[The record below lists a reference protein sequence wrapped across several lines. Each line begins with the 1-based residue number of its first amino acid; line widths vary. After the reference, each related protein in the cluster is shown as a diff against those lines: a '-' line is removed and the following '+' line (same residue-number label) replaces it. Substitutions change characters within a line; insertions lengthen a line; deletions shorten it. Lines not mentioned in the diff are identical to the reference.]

1 MTNNMIKPI
10 QINLDTNKLAP
21 FAKALPAAHLGT
33 AMMIMA
39 SLQRDNHE
47 AVQLLAPAYDPVCI
61 RLSELGW
68 IRLDEQSG
76 PVLTDTGRKIVAT
89 FTARGAKESERAK
102 AVNGWIKGWIA
113 KWPRIKQAGT
123 GLFLATNEKNLLKKM
138 KWFVDEYEF
147 SPNEI
152 ELATIQYL
160 QHHYQQGWQQVRQAT
175 YFIYREDQSKVRQS
189 DLASWCDMIRHPS
202 QQQTNRFSRTLN

>member
-1 MTNNMIKPI
+1 MIKPI
-10 QINLDTNKLAP
+10 QIKLDTNTLAP

-39 SLQRDNHE
+39 SLQRNNYE
-47 AVQLLAPAYDPVCI
+47 AVSLLAPAHDPVCI
-61 RLSELGW
+61 QLSDLGW
-68 IRLDEQSG
+68 IRLDDELR
-76 PVLTDTGRKIVAT
+76 PVLTDPGRKIVAT
-89 FTARGAKESERAK
+89 FTASGPKESERVK

-123 GLFLATNEKNLLKKM
+123 GIFLATNEKNLLKKM
-138 KWFVDEYEF
+138 KWFVDEYDF
-147 SPNEI
+147 SPGEI

-160 QHHYQQGWQQVRQAT
+160 QHHYQQGWQHVRQAT

-189 DLASWCDMIRHPS
+189 DLASWCDTVRHPS
-202 QQQTNRFSRTLN
+202 QQQISRFSRTLS